1 MALERYKYRAVNENG
16 RPIRGMI
23 SAGSEVDLYSQ
34 LQTAGLELIDCS
46 VVGAR
51 KGLSFGVSFERVK
64 VRDLIQFFIHM
75 DQMQSAGVP
84 LLDALGDIRD
94 TTENGVLRDVMTEV
108 HRDVSDGSALS
119 EAMQRHPKIFHN
131 LYISLIRAGEETG
144 DLTAIY
150 RQLIK
155 YLKWVDDMQSK
166 VKKATR
172 YPMMVTVVV
181 LLVIVVMMG
190 YVVPQIVG
198 FLGNLD
204 QELSVF
210 TTSLI
215 ATSDFFA
222 NPLFRIFGVGVPGGM
237 VILSIPVITFF
248 MLKILRKVSDNFAYH
263 IDSLFL
269 RMPIAGNLIRKITI
283 ARYAQTFAALFA
295 SGIDVLGALSA
306 SRETVTNLALIEA
319 LNAVEQYVNSGSTLS
334 DAFNACGE
342 FPSLV
347 VRMVKIGEE
356 SGNLAPVLDQVS
368 EFYTRD
374 VDEAV
379 QGLITMIEPALT
391 GVLGGMILWI
401 AVAVFGPIY
410 SMLENIDF

>member
-1 MALERYKYRAVNENG
+1 
-16 RPIRGMI
+16 MI
-23 SAGSEVDLYSQ
+23 SAASEVDLYKQ
-34 LQTAGLELIDCS
+34 LQTAGLELVDCS
-46 VVGAR
+46 VIGKNRASS
-51 KGLSFGVSFERVK
+51 LNFSFARVK
-64 VRDLIQFFIHM
+64 VRDLIQFFLHM
-75 DQMQSAGVP
+75 EQMQSAGVP
-84 LLDALGDIRD
+84 LLDALADIRD
-94 TTENGVLRDVMTEV
+94 TTENGLLRDIMTEI
-108 HRDVSDGSALS
+108 HRDVTDGLSLS
-119 EAMQRHPKIFHN
+119 EAMEKHSKVFQK
-131 LYISLIRAGEETG
+131 LTVSLIRAGEETG

-155 YLKWVDDMQSK
+155 YYKWVDDMQSK
-166 VKKATR
+166 IRKATR
-172 YPMMVTVVV
+172 YPIMVTAVV

-198 FLGNLD
+198 FLDNLD
-204 QELSVF
+204 QELNFF

-215 ATSDFFA
+215 ATSEFFA
-222 NPLFRIFGVGVPGGM
+222 EPLFHILGIGVPGGVM
-237 VILSIPVITFF
+237 ILFMPVIIF
-248 MLKILRKVSDNFAYH
+248 ILIKTLRSVSDGFAYKM
-263 IDSLFL
+263 DSTILQL
-269 RMPIAGNLIRKITI
+269 PTVGPLVRKISI
-283 ARYAQTFAALFA
+283 ARYAQTFGALFA
-295 SGIDVLGALSA
+295 SGIDVLSALRSA
-306 SRETVTNLALIEA
+306 RETVTNKALLEA

-334 DAFNACGE
+334 DAFGACGE

-356 SGNLAPVLDQVS
+356 SGNLTPVLDQVS

-410 SMLENIDF
+410 SMLETIDF